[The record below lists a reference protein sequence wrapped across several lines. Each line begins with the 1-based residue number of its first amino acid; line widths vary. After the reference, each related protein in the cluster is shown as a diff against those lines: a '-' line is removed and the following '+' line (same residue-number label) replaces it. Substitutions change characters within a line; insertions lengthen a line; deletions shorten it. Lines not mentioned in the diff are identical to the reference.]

1 MLKIIFKKLIFIPI
15 ASFFVSSLAFIVV
28 NLTPGDPVEV
38 IAGGIATEETKQAI
52 RVELGLDK
60 SVTERYINYLT
71 ELLDGNLGSSFYNK
85 IPVLDSIN
93 KYLFD
98 TFELIIMS
106 LFIAVVLGFFIGG
119 LGAYFR
125 GKLPDKFTNII
136 LSVIQSV
143 PDFFLGLLLIYFLF
157 YKFELVPAPIG
168 RIGLSD
174 IPPEEISGGLLID
187 SMLAGNWETFKIGL
201 KHALLPSVTLG
212 IFYSSYFGR
221 TARNVLGKSL
231 NSKQVEFAKSL
242 GLSKFRMF
250 IYALVDARTPILTYV
265 AILFAGLFG
274 SCAIIETVF
283 AWNGIGQWA
292 ITKILMLDIPAIQ
305 GFILF
310 AGLITLF
317 TYTFLD
323 ILITYLDPRIRKKT
337 L

>member
-1 MLKIIFKKLIFIPI
+1 MLKIIFKKLIFIPV

-38 IAGGIATEETKQAI
+38 IAGGIASEETKQAI
-52 RVELGLDK
+52 RVELGLDQ
-60 SVTERYINYLT
+60 SIYERYINYIGD
-71 ELLDGNLGSSFYNK
+71 LLHGDLGNSFYTK
-85 IPVLDSIN
+85 IPVIDSIN
-93 KYLFD
+93 QYLFD

-106 LFIAVVLGFFIGG
+106 LIIALLLGFLIGG
-119 LGAYFR
+119 VGAYFR
-125 GKLPDKFTNII
+125 GKLPDRLSNIL
-136 LSVIQSV
+136 LSIIQSV
-143 PDFFLGLLLIYFLF
+143 PDFFLGLLLIYLFF
-157 YKFELVPAPIG
+157 YKLELVPAPIG

-174 IPPEEISGGLLID
+174 VPPEEITGGLLID
-187 SMLAGNWETFKIGL
+187 SILTGNWEIFKVGL
-201 KHALLPSVTLG
+201 KHAILPSVTLG

-221 TARNVLGKSL
+221 TARNVLGNSL

-242 GLSKFRMF
+242 GLSKFRTF
-250 IYALVDARTPILTYV
+250 IYALVDARTPILTYI

-274 SCAIIETVF
+274 ACAIIETVF
-283 AWNGIGQWA
+283 AWNGIGSWA
-292 ITKILMLDIPAIQ
+292 ITKIMMLDIPAIQ

>member
-125 GKLPDKFTNII
+125 GKLPDKLTNII
-136 LSVIQSV
+136 H
-143 PDFFLGLLLIYFLF
+143 Y
-157 YKFELVPAPIG
+157 
-168 RIGLSD
+168 
-174 IPPEEISGGLLID
+174 
-187 SMLAGNWETFKIGL
+187 
-201 KHALLPSVTLG
+201 
-212 IFYSSYFGR
+212 
-221 TARNVLGKSL
+221 
-231 NSKQVEFAKSL
+231 
-242 GLSKFRMF
+242 
-250 IYALVDARTPILTYV
+250 
-265 AILFAGLFG
+265 
-274 SCAIIETVF
+274 
-283 AWNGIGQWA
+283 
-292 ITKILMLDIPAIQ
+292 
-305 GFILF
+305 
-310 AGLITLF
+310 
-317 TYTFLD
+317 
-323 ILITYLDPRIRKKT
+323 
-337 L
+337 

>member
-1 MLKIIFKKLIFIPI
+1 
-15 ASFFVSSLAFIVV
+15 VSSLAFIVV

-38 IAGGIATEETKQAI
+38 IAGGIASEETKQAI
-52 RVELGLDK
+52 RVELGLDQ
-60 SVTERYINYLT
+60 SIYERYINYLGD
-71 ELLDGNLGSSFYNK
+71 LLNGDLGNSFYTK
-85 IPVLDSIN
+85 VPVIDSIN
-93 KYLFD
+93 QYLFD

-106 LFIAVVLGFFIGG
+106 LIIALLLGFLIGG
-119 LGAYFR
+119 VGAYFR
-125 GKLPDKFTNII
+125 GKLPDRLSNIL
-136 LSVIQSV
+136 LSIIQSV
-143 PDFFLGLLLIYFLF
+143 PDFFLGLLLIYLFF
-157 YKFELVPAPIG
+157 YKLELVPAPIG

-174 IPPEEISGGLLID
+174 VPPEEITGGLLID
-187 SMLAGNWETFKIGL
+187 SILTRNWEIFKVGL
-201 KHALLPSVTLG
+201 KHAILPSVTLG

-221 TARNVLGKSL
+221 TARNVLGNSL

-250 IYALVDARTPILTYV
+250 IYALVDARTPILTYI

-274 SCAIIETVF
+274 ACAIIETVF
-283 AWNGIGQWA
+283 AWNGIGSWA
-292 ITKILMLDIPAIQ
+292 ITKIMMLDIPAIQ

>member
-1 MLKIIFKKLIFIPI
+1 MLKIIFKKLIFIPV

-38 IAGGIATEETKQAI
+38 IAGGIASEETKQAI
-52 RVELGLDK
+52 RVELGLDQ
-60 SVTERYINYLT
+60 SIYERYINYIGD
-71 ELLDGNLGSSFYNK
+71 LLHGDLGNSFYTK
-85 IPVLDSIN
+85 IPVIDSIN
-93 KYLFD
+93 QYLFD

-106 LFIAVVLGFFIGG
+106 LIIALLLGFLIGG
-119 LGAYFR
+119 VGAYFR
-125 GKLPDKFTNII
+125 GKLPDRLSNIL
-136 LSVIQSV
+136 LSIIQSV
-143 PDFFLGLLLIYFLF
+143 PDFFLGLLLIYLFF
-157 YKFELVPAPIG
+157 YKLELVPAPIG

-174 IPPEEISGGLLID
+174 VPPEEITGGLLID
-187 SMLAGNWETFKIGL
+187 SILTGNWEIFKVGL
-201 KHALLPSVTLG
+201 KHAILPSVTLG

-221 TARNVLGKSL
+221 TARNVLGNSL

-250 IYALVDARTPILTYV
+250 IYALVDARTPILTYI

-274 SCAIIETVF
+274 ACAIIETVF
-283 AWNGIGQWA
+283 AWNGIGSWA
-292 ITKILMLDIPAIQ
+292 ITKIMMLDIPAIQ

>member
-1 MLKIIFKKLIFIPI
+1 MLKIIFKKLIFIPV

-38 IAGGIATEETKQAI
+38 IAGGIASEETKQAI
-52 RVELGLDK
+52 RVELGLDQ
-60 SVTERYINYLT
+60 SIYERYINYIGD
-71 ELLDGNLGSSFYNK
+71 LLHGDLGNSFYTK
-85 IPVLDSIN
+85 IPVIDSIN
-93 KYLFD
+93 QYLFD

-106 LFIAVVLGFFIGG
+106 LIIALLLGFLIGG
-119 LGAYFR
+119 VGAYFR
-125 GKLPDKFTNII
+125 GKLPDRLSNIL
-136 LSVIQSV
+136 LSIIQSV
-143 PDFFLGLLLIYFLF
+143 PDFFLGLLLIYLFF
-157 YKFELVPAPIG
+157 YKLELVPAPIG

-174 IPPEEISGGLLID
+174 VPPEEITGGLLID
-187 SMLAGNWETFKIGL
+187 SILTRNWEIFKVGL
-201 KHALLPSVTLG
+201 KHAILPSVTLG

-221 TARNVLGKSL
+221 TARNVLGNSL

-250 IYALVDARTPILTYV
+250 IYALVDARTPILTYI

-274 SCAIIETVF
+274 ACAIIETVF
-283 AWNGIGQWA
+283 AWNGIGSWA
-292 ITKILMLDIPAIQ
+292 ITKIMMLDIPAIQ

>member
-15 ASFFVSSLAFIVV
+15 ASFFVSSLAFVVV

-38 IAGGIATEETKQAI
+38 IAGGIASEETKQAI
-52 RVELGLDK
+52 RVELGLDQNIY
-60 SVTERYINYLT
+60 ERYLDYLGD
-71 ELLDGNLGSSFYNK
+71 LSKGDLGTSFYTK
-85 IPVLDSIN
+85 VPVIDSIN
-93 KYLFD
+93 QYLFD
-98 TFELIIMS
+98 TFELIIIS
-106 LFIAVVLGFFIGG
+106 LIIALFLGFIIGG
-119 LGAYFR
+119 IGAYFR
-125 GKLPDKFTNII
+125 GKALDRFTNFL
-136 LSVIQSV
+136 LSIIQSV

-157 YKFELVPAPIG
+157 YKLQIVPAPIG
-168 RIGLSD
+168 RIGFTD
-174 IPPEEISGGLLID
+174 VPPDQITGGLLID
-187 SMLAGNWETFKIGL
+187 SALSGNWETFRVGL
-201 KHALLPSVTLG
+201 KHAILPSITLG

-221 TARNVLGKSL
+221 TARNVLGNSL

-242 GLSKFRMF
+242 GLSKFRIF
-250 IYALVDARTPILTYV
+250 IYALVDARTPIITYI

-274 SCAIIETVF
+274 ACAIIETVF
-283 AWNGIGQWA
+283 AWNGIGSWA
-292 ITKILMLDIPAIQ
+292 IEKILMLDIPAIQ

>member
-38 IAGGIATEETKQAI
+38 IAGGIASEETKQAI
-52 RVELGLDK
+52 RVELGLDQ
-60 SVTERYINYLT
+60 SIYERYLDYLGD
-71 ELLDGNLGSSFYNK
+71 LSQGDLGTSFYTK
-85 IPVLDSIN
+85 VPVIDSIN
-93 KYLFD
+93 QYLFD
-98 TFELIIMS
+98 TFELIIIS
-106 LFIAVVLGFFIGG
+106 LIIALFLGFIIGG
-119 LGAYFR
+119 IGAYFR
-125 GKLPDKFTNII
+125 GKVIDKFTNFL
-136 LSVIQSV
+136 LSIIQSV
-143 PDFFLGLLLIYFLF
+143 PDFFLGLLLIYLLF
-157 YKFELVPAPIG
+157 YKLQIVPAPIG
-168 RIGLSD
+168 RIGLTD
-174 IPPEEISGGLLID
+174 VPPDQITGGLLID
-187 SMLAGNWETFKIGL
+187 SLISGNWETFRVGL
-201 KHALLPSVTLG
+201 KHAILPSITLG

-221 TARNVLGKSL
+221 TARNVLGNSL

-242 GLSKFRMF
+242 GLSKFRIFM
-250 IYALVDARTPILTYV
+250 YALVDARTPIITYI

-274 SCAIIETVF
+274 ACAIIETVF
-283 AWNGIGQWA
+283 AWNGIGSWA
-292 ITKILMLDIPAIQ
+292 IEKILMLDIPAIQ

>member
-1 MLKIIFKKLIFIPI
+1 MLKIIFKKLIFIPV

-38 IAGGIATEETKQAI
+38 IAGGIASEETKQAI
-52 RVELGLDK
+52 RVELGLDQ
-60 SVTERYINYLT
+60 SIYERYINYLGD
-71 ELLDGNLGSSFYNK
+71 LLNGDLGNSFYTK
-85 IPVLDSIN
+85 IPVIDSIN
-93 KYLFD
+93 QYLFD

-106 LFIAVVLGFFIGG
+106 LIIALLLGFLIGG
-119 LGAYFR
+119 VGAYFR
-125 GKLPDKFTNII
+125 GKLPDRLSNIL
-136 LSVIQSV
+136 LSIIQSV
-143 PDFFLGLLLIYFLF
+143 PDFFLGLLLIYLFF
-157 YKFELVPAPIG
+157 YKLELVPAPIG

-174 IPPEEISGGLLID
+174 VPPEEITGGLLID
-187 SMLAGNWETFKIGL
+187 SILTRNWEIFKVGL
-201 KHALLPSVTLG
+201 KHAILPSVTLG

-221 TARNVLGKSL
+221 TARNVLGNSL

-250 IYALVDARTPILTYV
+250 IYALVDARTPILTYI

-274 SCAIIETVF
+274 ACAIIETVF
-283 AWNGIGQWA
+283 AWNGIGSWA
-292 ITKILMLDIPAIQ
+292 ITKIMMLDIPAIQ

>member
-1 MLKIIFKKLIFIPI
+1 MLKIIFKKLIFIPV

-38 IAGGIATEETKQAI
+38 IAGGIASEETKQAI
-52 RVELGLDK
+52 RVELGLDQ
-60 SVTERYINYLT
+60 SIYERYINYIGD
-71 ELLDGNLGSSFYNK
+71 LLHGDLGNSFYTK
-85 IPVLDSIN
+85 IPVIDSIN
-93 KYLFD
+93 QYLFD

-106 LFIAVVLGFFIGG
+106 LIIALLLGFLIGG
-119 LGAYFR
+119 VGAYFR
-125 GKLPDKFTNII
+125 GKLPDRLSNIL
-136 LSVIQSV
+136 LSIIQSV
-143 PDFFLGLLLIYFLF
+143 PDFFLGLLLIYLFF
-157 YKFELVPAPIG
+157 YKLELVPAPIG

-174 IPPEEISGGLLID
+174 VPPEEITGGLLID
-187 SMLAGNWETFKIGL
+187 SILTRNWEIFKVGL
-201 KHALLPSVTLG
+201 KHAILPSVTLG

-221 TARNVLGKSL
+221 TARNVLGNSL

-242 GLSKFRMF
+242 GLSKFRTF
-250 IYALVDARTPILTYV
+250 IYALVDARTPILTYI

-274 SCAIIETVF
+274 ACAIIETVF
-283 AWNGIGQWA
+283 AWNGIGSWA
-292 ITKILMLDIPAIQ
+292 ITKIMMLDIPAIQ

>member
-1 MLKIIFKKLIFIPI
+1 MLKIIFKKLIFIPV

-38 IAGGIATEETKQAI
+38 IAGGIASEETKQAI
-52 RVELGLDK
+52 RVELGLDQ
-60 SVTERYINYLT
+60 SIYERYINYLGD
-71 ELLDGNLGSSFYNK
+71 LLNGDLGNSFYTK
-85 IPVLDSIN
+85 IPVIDSIN
-93 KYLFD
+93 QYLFD

-106 LFIAVVLGFFIGG
+106 LIIALLLGFLIGG
-119 LGAYFR
+119 VGAYFR
-125 GKLPDKFTNII
+125 GKLPDRLSNIL
-136 LSVIQSV
+136 LSIIQSV
-143 PDFFLGLLLIYFLF
+143 PDFFLGLLLIYLFF
-157 YKFELVPAPIG
+157 YKLELVPAPIG

-174 IPPEEISGGLLID
+174 VPPEEITGGLLID
-187 SMLAGNWETFKIGL
+187 SILTGNWEIFKVGL
-201 KHALLPSVTLG
+201 KHAILPSVTLG

-221 TARNVLGKSL
+221 TARNVLGNSL

-242 GLSKFRMF
+242 GLSKFRTF
-250 IYALVDARTPILTYV
+250 IYALVDARTPILTYI

-274 SCAIIETVF
+274 ACAIIETVF
-283 AWNGIGQWA
+283 AWNGIGSWA
-292 ITKILMLDIPAIQ
+292 ITKIMMLDIPAIQ

>member
-1 MLKIIFKKLIFIPI
+1 MLKIIFKKIIFIPI

-38 IAGGIATEETKQAI
+38 IAGGIASEETKQAI
-52 RVELGLDK
+52 RVELGLDQNIY
-60 SVTERYINYLT
+60 ERYLDYLSD
-71 ELLDGNLGSSFYNK
+71 LSQGDLGTSFYTK
-85 IPVLDSIN
+85 VPVLDSIN
-93 KYLFD
+93 QYLFD
-98 TFELIIMS
+98 TFELIIIS
-106 LFIAVVLGFFIGG
+106 LIIALFLGFIIGG
-119 LGAYFR
+119 IGAYFR
-125 GKLPDKFTNII
+125 GKVLDKFTNFL
-136 LSVIQSV
+136 LSIIQSV
-143 PDFFLGLLLIYFLF
+143 PDFFLGLLLIYLLF
-157 YKFELVPAPIG
+157 YKLQIVPAPIG

-174 IPPEEISGGLLID
+174 VPPDQITGGLLID
-187 SMLAGNWETFKIGL
+187 SMLSGNWETFRVGL
-201 KHALLPSVTLG
+201 KHAILPSITLG

-221 TARNVLGKSL
+221 TARNVLGNSL

-242 GLSKFRMF
+242 GLSKFRIF
-250 IYALVDARTPILTYV
+250 IYALVDARTPIITYI

-274 SCAIIETVF
+274 ACAIIETVF
-283 AWNGIGQWA
+283 AWNGIGSWA
-292 ITKILMLDIPAIQ
+292 IEKILMLDIPAIQ

>member
-1 MLKIIFKKLIFIPI
+1 
-15 ASFFVSSLAFIVV
+15 VSSLAFIVV

-38 IAGGIATEETKQAI
+38 IAGGIASEETKQAI
-52 RVELGLDK
+52 RVELGLDQ
-60 SVTERYINYLT
+60 SIYERYINYIGD
-71 ELLDGNLGSSFYNK
+71 LLHGDLGNSFYTK
-85 IPVLDSIN
+85 IPVIDSIN
-93 KYLFD
+93 QYLFD

-106 LFIAVVLGFFIGG
+106 LIIALLLGFLIGG
-119 LGAYFR
+119 VGAYFR
-125 GKLPDKFTNII
+125 GKLPDRLSNIL
-136 LSVIQSV
+136 LSIIQSV
-143 PDFFLGLLLIYFLF
+143 PDFFLGLLLIYLFF
-157 YKFELVPAPIG
+157 YKLELVPAPIG

-174 IPPEEISGGLLID
+174 VPPEEITGGLLID
-187 SMLAGNWETFKIGL
+187 SILTGNWEIFKVGL
-201 KHALLPSVTLG
+201 KHAILPSVTLG

-221 TARNVLGKSL
+221 TARNVLGNSL

-250 IYALVDARTPILTYV
+250 IYALVDARTPILTYI

-274 SCAIIETVF
+274 ACAIIETVF
-283 AWNGIGQWA
+283 AWNGIGSWA
-292 ITKILMLDIPAIQ
+292 ITKIMMLDIPAIQ

>member
-1 MLKIIFKKLIFIPI
+1 
-15 ASFFVSSLAFIVV
+15 VSSLAFIVV

-38 IAGGIATEETKQAI
+38 IAGGIASEETKQAI
-52 RVELGLDK
+52 RVELGLDQ
-60 SVTERYINYLT
+60 SIYERYINYIGD
-71 ELLDGNLGSSFYNK
+71 LLHGDLGNSFYTK
-85 IPVLDSIN
+85 IPVIDSIN
-93 KYLFD
+93 QYLFD

-106 LFIAVVLGFFIGG
+106 LIIALLLGFLIGG
-119 LGAYFR
+119 VGAYFR
-125 GKLPDKFTNII
+125 GKLPDRLSNIL
-136 LSVIQSV
+136 LSIIQSV
-143 PDFFLGLLLIYFLF
+143 PDFFLGLLLIYLFF
-157 YKFELVPAPIG
+157 YKLELVPAPIG

-174 IPPEEISGGLLID
+174 VPPEEITGGLLID
-187 SMLAGNWETFKIGL
+187 SILTRNWEIFKVGL
-201 KHALLPSVTLG
+201 KHAILPSVTLG

-221 TARNVLGKSL
+221 TARNVLGNSL

-250 IYALVDARTPILTYV
+250 IYALVDARTPILTYI

-274 SCAIIETVF
+274 ACAIIETVF
-283 AWNGIGQWA
+283 AWNGIGSWA
-292 ITKILMLDIPAIQ
+292 ITKIMMLDIPAIQ

>member
-1 MLKIIFKKLIFIPI
+1 MLKIIFKKIIFIPI

-38 IAGGIATEETKQAI
+38 IAGGIASEETKQAI
-52 RVELGLDK
+52 RVELGLDQNIY
-60 SVTERYINYLT
+60 ERYLDYLSD
-71 ELLDGNLGSSFYNK
+71 LSQGDLGTSFYTK
-85 IPVLDSIN
+85 VPVLDSIN
-93 KYLFD
+93 QYLFD
-98 TFELIIMS
+98 TFELIIIS
-106 LFIAVVLGFFIGG
+106 LIIALFLGFIIGG
-119 LGAYFR
+119 IGAYFR
-125 GKLPDKFTNII
+125 GKVLDKFTNFL
-136 LSVIQSV
+136 LSIIQSV
-143 PDFFLGLLLIYFLF
+143 PDFFLGLLLIYLLF
-157 YKFELVPAPIG
+157 FKLQIVPAPIG

-174 IPPEEISGGLLID
+174 VPPDQITGGLLID
-187 SMLAGNWETFKIGL
+187 SMLSGNWETFRVGL
-201 KHALLPSVTLG
+201 KHAILPSITLG

-221 TARNVLGKSL
+221 TARNVLGNSL

-242 GLSKFRMF
+242 GLSKFRIF
-250 IYALVDARTPILTYV
+250 IYALVDARTPIITYI

-274 SCAIIETVF
+274 ACAIIETVF
-283 AWNGIGQWA
+283 AWNGIGSWA
-292 ITKILMLDIPAIQ
+292 IEKILMLDIPAIQ

>member
-1 MLKIIFKKLIFIPI
+1 
-15 ASFFVSSLAFIVV
+15 VSSLAFIVV

-38 IAGGIATEETKQAI
+38 IAGGIASEETKQAI
-52 RVELGLDK
+52 RVELGLDQ
-60 SVTERYINYLT
+60 SIYERYINYIGD
-71 ELLDGNLGSSFYNK
+71 LLHGDLGNSFYTK
-85 IPVLDSIN
+85 IPVIDSIN
-93 KYLFD
+93 QYLFD

-106 LFIAVVLGFFIGG
+106 LIIALLLGFLIGG
-119 LGAYFR
+119 VGAYFR
-125 GKLPDKFTNII
+125 GKLPDRLSNIL
-136 LSVIQSV
+136 LSIIQSV
-143 PDFFLGLLLIYFLF
+143 PDFFLGLLLIYLFF
-157 YKFELVPAPIG
+157 YKLELVPAPIG

-174 IPPEEISGGLLID
+174 VPPEEITGGLLID
-187 SMLAGNWETFKIGL
+187 SILTGNWEIFKVGL
-201 KHALLPSVTLG
+201 KHAILPSVTLG

-221 TARNVLGKSL
+221 TARNVLGNSL

-242 GLSKFRMF
+242 GLSKFRTF
-250 IYALVDARTPILTYV
+250 IYALVDARTPILTYI

-274 SCAIIETVF
+274 ACAIIETVF
-283 AWNGIGQWA
+283 AWNGIGSWA
-292 ITKILMLDIPAIQ
+292 ITKIMMLDIPAIQ

>member
-1 MLKIIFKKLIFIPI
+1 LLKIIFKKLLFIPV

-28 NLTPGDPVEV
+28 NLTPGDPVQV
-38 IAGGIATEETKQAI
+38 IAGGIASEETKQEI

-60 SVTERYINYLT
+60 SIYERYLNYLSD
-71 ELLDGNLGSSFYNK
+71 LMNGDLGSSFYNK
-85 IPVLDSIN
+85 VPVLDSIN
-93 KYLFD
+93 QYLFD
-98 TFELIIMS
+98 TFELIILS
-106 LFIAVVLGFFIGG
+106 LLIALFLGFIIGG
-119 LGAYFR
+119 VGAYFR
-125 GKLPDKFTNII
+125 GKFADKFSNIL
-136 LSVIQSV
+136 LSIIQSV
-143 PDFFLGLLLIYFLF
+143 PDFFLGLLLIYLLF
-157 YKFELVPAPIG
+157 YKLELVPAPIG

-174 IPPEEISGGLLID
+174 IPPQQITGGLLID
-187 SMLAGNWETFKIGL
+187 SILTGNWNTFRVGL
-201 KHALLPSVTLG
+201 RHAILPSVTLG

-221 TARNVLGKSL
+221 TARNILGNSL

-274 SCAIIETVF
+274 ACAIIETVF
-283 AWNGIGQWA
+283 AWNGIGSWA

-310 AGLITLF
+310 AGLITLL

>member
-1 MLKIIFKKLIFIPI
+1 LLKIIFKKLIFIPV

-38 IAGGIATEETKQAI
+38 IAGGIASEETKQAI
-52 RVELGLDK
+52 RVELGLDQ
-60 SVTERYINYLT
+60 SIYERYINYLGD
-71 ELLDGNLGSSFYNK
+71 LLNGDLGNSFYTK
-85 IPVLDSIN
+85 VPVIDSIN
-93 KYLFD
+93 QYLFD

-106 LFIAVVLGFFIGG
+106 LIIALLLGFLIGG
-119 LGAYFR
+119 VGAYFR
-125 GKLPDKFTNII
+125 GKLPDRLSNIL
-136 LSVIQSV
+136 LSIIQSV
-143 PDFFLGLLLIYFLF
+143 PDFFLGLLLIYLFF
-157 YKFELVPAPIG
+157 YKLELVPAPIG

-174 IPPEEISGGLLID
+174 VPPEEITGGLLID
-187 SMLAGNWETFKIGL
+187 SILTGNWEIFKVGL
-201 KHALLPSVTLG
+201 KHAILPSVTLG

-221 TARNVLGKSL
+221 TARNVLGNSL

-242 GLSKFRMF
+242 GLSKFRTF
-250 IYALVDARTPILTYV
+250 IYALVDARTPILTYI

-274 SCAIIETVF
+274 ACAIIETVF
-283 AWNGIGQWA
+283 AWNGIGSWA
-292 ITKILMLDIPAIQ
+292 ITKIMMLDIPAIQ

>member
-38 IAGGIATEETKQAI
+38 IAGGIASEETKQAI
-52 RVELGLDK
+52 RVELGLDQ
-60 SVTERYINYLT
+60 SIYERYLDYLGD
-71 ELLDGNLGSSFYNK
+71 LSQGDLGTSFYTK
-85 IPVLDSIN
+85 VPVLDSIN
-93 KYLFD
+93 QYLFD
-98 TFELIIMS
+98 TFELIIIS
-106 LFIAVVLGFFIGG
+106 LIIALFLGFIIGG
-119 LGAYFR
+119 IGAYFR
-125 GKLPDKFTNII
+125 GKVLDKFTNFL
-136 LSVIQSV
+136 LSIIQSI
-143 PDFFLGLLLIYFLF
+143 PDFFLGLLLIYLLF
-157 YKFELVPAPIG
+157 FKLQIVPAPIG

-174 IPPEEISGGLLID
+174 VPPDQITGGLLID
-187 SMLAGNWETFKIGL
+187 SVLSGNWETFRVGL
-201 KHALLPSVTLG
+201 KHAILPSITLG

-221 TARNVLGKSL
+221 TARNVLGNSL

-242 GLSKFRMF
+242 GLSKFRIF
-250 IYALVDARTPILTYV
+250 LYALVDARTPIITYI

-274 SCAIIETVF
+274 ACAIIETVF
-283 AWNGIGQWA
+283 AWNGIGSWA
-292 ITKILMLDIPAIQ
+292 IEKILMLDIPAIQ

-323 ILITYLDPRIRKKT
+323 ILITFLDPRIRKKT

>member
-1 MLKIIFKKLIFIPI
+1 
-15 ASFFVSSLAFIVV
+15 VSSLAFIVV

-38 IAGGIATEETKQAI
+38 IAGGIASEETKQAI
-52 RVELGLDK
+52 RVELGLDQ
-60 SVTERYINYLT
+60 SIYERYINYLGD
-71 ELLDGNLGSSFYNK
+71 LLNGDLGNSFYTK
-85 IPVLDSIN
+85 VPVIDSIN
-93 KYLFD
+93 QYLFD

-106 LFIAVVLGFFIGG
+106 LIIALLLGFLIGG
-119 LGAYFR
+119 VGAYFR
-125 GKLPDKFTNII
+125 GKLPDRLSNIL
-136 LSVIQSV
+136 LSIIQSV
-143 PDFFLGLLLIYFLF
+143 PDFFLGLLLIYLFF
-157 YKFELVPAPIG
+157 YKLELVPAPIG

-174 IPPEEISGGLLID
+174 VPPEEITGGLLID
-187 SMLAGNWETFKIGL
+187 SILTGNWEIFKVGL
-201 KHALLPSVTLG
+201 KHAILPSVTLG

-221 TARNVLGKSL
+221 TARNVLGNSL

-242 GLSKFRMF
+242 GLSKFRTF
-250 IYALVDARTPILTYV
+250 IYALVDARTPILTYI

-274 SCAIIETVF
+274 ACAIIETVF
-283 AWNGIGQWA
+283 AWNGIGSWA
-292 ITKILMLDIPAIQ
+292 ITKIMMLDIPAIQ

>member
-1 MLKIIFKKLIFIPI
+1 LLKIIFKKLIFIPV

-38 IAGGIATEETKQAI
+38 IAGGIASEETKQAI
-52 RVELGLDK
+52 RVELGLDQ
-60 SVTERYINYLT
+60 SIYERYINYIGD
-71 ELLDGNLGSSFYNK
+71 LLHGDLGNSFYTK
-85 IPVLDSIN
+85 IPVIDSIN
-93 KYLFD
+93 QYLFD

-106 LFIAVVLGFFIGG
+106 LIIALLLGFLIGG
-119 LGAYFR
+119 VGAYFR
-125 GKLPDKFTNII
+125 GKLPDRLSNIL
-136 LSVIQSV
+136 LSIIQSV
-143 PDFFLGLLLIYFLF
+143 PDFFLGLLLIYLFF
-157 YKFELVPAPIG
+157 YKLELVPAPIG

-174 IPPEEISGGLLID
+174 VPPEEITGGLLID
-187 SMLAGNWETFKIGL
+187 SILTRNWEIFKVGL
-201 KHALLPSVTLG
+201 KHAILPSVTLG

-221 TARNVLGKSL
+221 TARNVLGNSL

-250 IYALVDARTPILTYV
+250 IYALVDARTPILTYI

-274 SCAIIETVF
+274 ACAIIETVF
-283 AWNGIGQWA
+283 AWNGIGSWA
-292 ITKILMLDIPAIQ
+292 ITKIMMLDIPAIQ

>member
-38 IAGGIATEETKQAI
+38 IAGGIASEETKQAI
-52 RVELGLDK
+52 RVELGLDQ
-60 SVTERYINYLT
+60 SIYERYLDYLGD
-71 ELLDGNLGSSFYNK
+71 LSQGDLGTSFYTK
-85 IPVLDSIN
+85 VPVIDSIN
-93 KYLFD
+93 QYLFD
-98 TFELIIMS
+98 TFELIIIS
-106 LFIAVVLGFFIGG
+106 LIIALFLGFIIGG
-119 LGAYFR
+119 IGAYFR
-125 GKLPDKFTNII
+125 GKVLAKFTDFL
-136 LSVIQSV
+136 LSIIQSV
-143 PDFFLGLLLIYFLF
+143 PDFFLGLLLIYLLF
-157 YKFELVPAPIG
+157 YKLQIVPAPIG
-168 RIGLSD
+168 RIGLTD
-174 IPPEEISGGLLID
+174 VPPDQITGGLLID
-187 SMLAGNWETFKIGL
+187 SLISGNWETFRVGL
-201 KHALLPSVTLG
+201 KHAILPSITLG

-221 TARNVLGKSL
+221 TARNVLGNSL

-242 GLSKFRMF
+242 GLSKFRIFM
-250 IYALVDARTPILTYV
+250 YALVDARTPIITYI

-274 SCAIIETVF
+274 ACAIIETVF
-283 AWNGIGQWA
+283 AWNGIGSWA
-292 ITKILMLDIPAIQ
+292 IEKILMLDIPAIQ